1 MSDTSVKREYGTEQR
16 SRKVFTIFLSF
27 KSNLILKK
35 KASAGKGS
43 KLNLENVF
51 VEAGGDPEVNFL

>member
-1 MSDTSVKREYGTEQR
+1 MALNKDQENK
-16 SRKVFTIFLSF
+16 KVFTIFLSF
-27 KSNLILKK
+27 KSKLKK
-35 KASAGKGS
+35 MASAGKGS

>member
-27 KSNLILKK
+27 KSNLKK
-35 KASAGKGS
+35 MASAGKGS